1 MPCIAQR
8 PRPLLL
14 QGTLTTFRRRCGT
27 PTCRCATGEPH
38 ESPALTFTE
47 NGRTKTLTLT
57 VAEIAEVSAALARYQ
72 RVKTDLDA
80 RAAEGLAG
88 LRARRAGRA
97 GRRSAR

>member
-8 PRPLLL
+8 PRPSLL

-47 NGRTKTLTLT
+47 NGRTKTMTLT
-57 VAEIAEVSAALARYQ
+57 VAELAEVSAALERYQ
-72 RVKTDLDA
+72 RAKTDLDA
-80 RAAEGLAG
+80 RAAEGLAS
-88 LRARRAGRA
+88 LRIRRA